1 MTVLEKIRNGKG
13 NNRYIKKKWM
23 ALEDVKLYKRI
34 NKDWKRNRIGEKR
47 LIMKKKDWESN
58 KEKEKKEK

>member
-1 MTVLEKIRNGKG
+1 
-13 NNRYIKKKWM
+13 M

-47 LIMKKKDWESN
+47 LIMKKKDWKSN
-58 KEKEKKEK
+58 KEKEKKGKMSLRLDCE